1 MLCSQTS
8 WGNDMDV
15 FASSGI
21 GGHALAH
28 GDSSLGSAL
37 ALLMDELVHGVLVAT
52 VEGRLLHANQAA
64 QHELGRRRVLATR
77 GNVLHTCTPE
87 NGKIL
92 QQALDK
98 VAEGKRSL
106 IELTAAGGAVVTL
119 AVLPLKPPEE
129 SGGLPHAALLFAR
142 ESVCEALMLRFFA
155 RTHALTATEEHVL
168 GILCQGYS
176 APQIAVQMEVA
187 VSTIRSHVRSLCAK
201 TQSSGVRQLVN
212 RVAVL
217 PPVAP
222 PFWLRSVH

>member
-1 MLCSQTS
+1 
-8 WGNDMDV
+8 MDV
-15 FASSGI
+15 FAGSGI
-21 GGHALAH
+21 DGLSLAH
-28 GDSSLGSAL
+28 GDSPLGSAL
-37 ALLMDELVHGVLVAT
+37 ALLMDELVHGVLVTT

-64 QHELGRRRVLATR
+64 QHELGRRRVLAMR

-87 NGKIL
+87 NGKTL

-106 IELTAAGGAVVTL
+106 IELSAAGGTVVTL
-119 AVLPLKPPEE
+119 AVLPLKAPE

-142 ESVCEALMLRFFA
+142 ESVCEALMLQFFA

-222 PFWLRSVH
+222 PFWLQSVH

>member
-1 MLCSQTS
+1 
-8 WGNDMDV
+8 MDV
-15 FASSGI
+15 FAGSAI
-21 GGHALAH
+21 GGLSLAH
-28 GDSSLGSAL
+28 GDSSLGSTL

-64 QHELGRRRVLATR
+64 QQELGRRRVLATR
-77 GNVLHTCTPE
+77 GDMLHTCTPA
-87 NGKIL
+87 NGKTL

-98 VAEGKRSL
+98 VADGKRSL
-106 IELTAAGGAVVTL
+106 IELTAGGGVVITL
-119 AVLPLKPPEE
+119 AVLPLKAPD

-168 GILCQGYS
+168 GILCQGFS

-201 TQSSGVRQLVN
+201 TRSSGVRQLVN